1 MLAEVQI
8 RCYIRRLWVPL
19 PRRTSKEGCQWQ
31 KLRSTELSVE
41 PCWTNGVGVGVSSA
55 FPVPPHSLHLF
66 PALSLGQTDQRAAGS
81 SSAKNPVGFPIFSDS
96 GYGGQAS
103 RPLATWAQEPPAIF
117 PRAVNY
123 SKGFSLVLPKVL
135 AMECLLQRLQG
146 WERSI

>member
-19 PRRTSKEGCQWQ
+19 PRRRSKEGCRWQ
-31 KLRSTELSVE
+31 KLHSTELSAE
-41 PCWTNGVGVGVSSA
+41 PCWTSGAGMGESSA

-66 PALSLGQTDQRAAGS
+66 PTLSLGPTDQRAAGS
-81 SSAKNPVGFPIFSDS
+81 SSARNFVGFLTFSDS

-103 RPLATWAQEPPAIF
+103 RPFATWPQEPPAIF

-123 SKGFSLVLPKVL
+123 SKGFSLVLSKVL
-135 AMECLLQRLQG
+135 AVECLLQRLLG